1 MCAGTSGIQ
10 LSSRSLKMTMV
21 LSSLSLLL
29 LQFLE
34 VVVNV
39 VVVPCF

>member
-1 MCAGTSGIQ
+1 MCAGTNGIQ

-21 LSSLSLLL
+21 LSSLALLL

-39 VVVPCF
+39 VVVPYF